1 MEVET
6 HTNSAN
12 SANSANA
19 LLLNLMSTTSHKSR
33 TRKLSE
39 VAMKSRVHSPRKE
52 RDLTADGL
60 DKHHHE
66 ATSLKARAKSTKVKT
81 AASAKTAVKAAKA
94 TKAASAKKPTL
105 AKTGRVATAGR
116 VRK

>member
-1 MEVET
+1 MFLK
-6 HTNSAN
+6 N
-12 SANSANA
+12 
-19 LLLNLMSTTSHKSR
+19 MSTTSHKSR

-39 VAMKSRVHSPRKE
+39 AASKTRVHTSRKE
-52 RDLTADGL
+52 RDLTVDGL

-81 AASAKTAVKAAKA
+81 AAAAKTATKAKAAKA
-94 TKAASAKKPTL
+94 TPKRATL

>member
-12 SANSANA
+12 PTNDI
-19 LLLNLMSTTSHKSR
+19 LLNPMSTTSHKSR

-39 VAMKSRVHSPRKE
+39 AAAKARVHSSRKE

-66 ATSLKARAKSTKVKT
+66 ATSLRARAKSTKVKT
-81 AASAKTAVKAAKA
+81 AAAAKTAVKAAKA
-94 TKAASAKKPTL
+94 TKAVPAKKPTL
-105 AKTGRVATAGR
+105 AKTGRVAIAGR